1 MADNILAQVP
11 LFAGVPPAEL
21 DQLLVGL
28 SPCHMPAGTVLLR
41 EGDCGDHFYVVISG
55 HVDIIKSLGTSDERL
70 VTTRGPGEFLGEM
83 SLLNGDGRR
92 TASVRVRAAA
102 HLLEMRRADFDR
114 LLHRYPRLAYEMV
127 RVMSYRLT
135 ESQNRIVAD
144 LHVKNAQLQTAYDA
158 LQTAQAQLIAQE
170 TLARELRLAHDLQM
184 GLLPQTRPLVPGY
197 SFGAQVVPARAV
209 GGDLFDFVP
218 LGPLTV
224 GLVIGDVADKGM
236 PAAIFMAQ
244 ALALLR
250 AEAGQGAAPAQVL
263 RRVNRHLLYM
273 NRSELFVTVFYGVLD
288 LTIGRLDYARAGHE
302 VPLLLEA
309 GRPPR
314 RLPRGR
320 GQPLGVFEDV
330 ELDEGT
336 LSLPPQGTLLCFS
349 DGVPDARRPDGEA
362 YGSARLQDALAAEA
376 APQDGA
382 QPLCDRLLQRVMT
395 FQAHAPQHDD
405 IALLAVQRRA

>member
-1 MADNILAQVP
+1 MADNLLAQIP

-21 DQLLVGL
+21 DQLLAALV
-28 SPCHMPAGTVLLR
+28 PCQVAAGTVLFH
-41 EGDCGDHFYVVISG
+41 EGDCGEFFYIVIAG
-55 HVDIIKSLGTSDERL
+55 QVDIIKALGTSDERL
-70 VTTRGPGEFLGEM
+70 LITRGPGEFLGEM

-102 HLLEMRRADFDR
+102 HLLEMRRADFDG

-127 RVMSYRLT
+127 RVMSNRLT
-135 ESQNRIVAD
+135 ESQNRIIGD
-144 LHVKNAQLQTAYDA
+144 LHDKNAQLQTAYDA
-158 LQTAQAQLIAQE
+158 LQAAQAQLIAQE
-170 TLARELRLAHDLQM
+170 ALARELRVAHDLQM
-184 GLLPQTRPLVPGY
+184 GLLPQTRPLLPGY
-197 SFGAQVVPARAV
+197 SFGAQIVPARAV

-218 LGPLTV
+218 LGPQTV

-236 PAAIFMAQ
+236 AAAIFMAQ

-250 AEAGQGAAPAQVL
+250 AEAEQGAAPAAVL

-273 NRSELFVTVFYGVLD
+273 NRSELFVTAFYGVLEVA
-288 LTIGRLDYARAGHE
+288 TGRLDYARAGHE
-302 VPLLLEA
+302 VPLLLEP

-320 GQPLGVFEDV
+320 GQPLAVFEDFD
-330 ELDEGT
+330 LDEGT
-336 LSLPPQGTLLCFS
+336 LVLPPGGTLLCFS
-349 DGVPDARRPDGEA
+349 DGMPDARSVAGES
-362 YGSARLQDALAAEA
+362 YGSARLLDALLEEA
-376 APQDGA
+376 AVGDGA
-382 QPLCDRLLQRVMT
+382 QPLCDRLLQRVMV